1 MDLFDYV
8 PPPTPKYPEAPGFKE
23 RKGTSQEAA
32 QKIAARARNLSD
44 EVLTL
49 LEDIWPRGMT
59 ADEVAAEI
67 GATVLAVRP
76 RFSELK
82 SINKIMKTTIRRPNI
97 SGVNAVVWVSRHPE
111 NRR

>member
-8 PPPTPKYPEAPGFKE
+8 PPPVTKYPETPGFKE

-49 LEDIWPRGMT
+49 LTDIWPRGMT
-59 ADEVAAEI
+59 ADEVAEAI
-67 GATVLAVRP
+67 GASILAVRP

-82 SINKIMKTTIRRPNI
+82 SINKIVKTTVRRPNKS
-97 SGVNAVVWVSRHPE
+97 SGVNAVVWTA
-111 NRR
+111 RRPR